1 MAPPGARWWWPS
13 DEPPTV
19 GPLSCRMPGC
29 DAPRFTDRSA
39 LCREHH
45 NTRRRERYAAR
56 SPAQRERDAAKLAAW
71 GKANRAARLRYCARQ
86 HGATIIV
93 AFTDDQL
100 TARLS
105 MWPGCWLCG
114 RVGPLQIDHVKPLAA
129 GGPHCLAN
137 LRPACPTCNWI
148 KGDRWP
154 LTLQWRCA

>member
-1 MAPPGARWWWPS
+1 VARPDIARRWWYPV
-13 DEPPTV
+13 EPPACV
-19 GPLSCRMPGC
+19 PPVCKLPDCG
-29 DAPRFTDRSA
+29 AVRFSDRHA
-39 LCREHH
+39 LCRDHH
-45 NTRRRERYAAR
+45 NARRRERYATR
-56 SPAQRERDAAKLAAW
+56 SPAQVARDAAKLAAW
-71 GKANRAARLRYCARQ
+71 GKANRAARLRYGARR

-93 AFTDDQL
+93 SFTDDQL

-114 RVGPLQIDHVKPLAA
+114 TPGPLQVDHVKPLAA

-154 LTLQWRCA
+154 LPA